1 MDMLGVR
8 FGFTAIFLSLFL
20 FGSCSLFDWADD
32 KANDGPIDKT
42 ILLRLVNEVRATGC
56 DCGGEQMPAVSPL
69 AWNSM
74 LEKAALDHSRDMDQN
89 NFFSHTGS
97 NGSTVGERVTKAGF
111 VWRSCG
117 ENIAKGYPTEEAVVQ
132 GWINSAG
139 HCKNIMNPGFT
150 LMGIAKSGDYWTQVF
165 ASN

>member
-1 MDMLGVR
+1 
-8 FGFTAIFLSLFL
+8 
-20 FGSCSLFDWADD
+20 
-32 KANDGPIDKT
+32 
-42 ILLRLVNEVRATGC
+42 
-56 DCGGEQMPAVSPL
+56 
-69 AWNSM
+69 
-74 LEKAALDHSRDMDQN
+74 MDQN
-89 NFFSHTGS
+89 KFFSHTGS

-117 ENIAKGYPTEEAVVQ
+117 ENIAKGYPNEETVVQ